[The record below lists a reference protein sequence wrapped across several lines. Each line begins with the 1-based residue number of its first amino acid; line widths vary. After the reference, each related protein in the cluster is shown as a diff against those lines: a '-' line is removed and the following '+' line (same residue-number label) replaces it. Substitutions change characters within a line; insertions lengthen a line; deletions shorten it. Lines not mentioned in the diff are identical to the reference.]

1 MFLLP
6 AFGQNFKS
14 SNLEQLNI
22 KGNAK
27 VYVVTKDN
35 TVERLLDSTQFKED
49 SILLFVKAGTII
61 KNISRLSNAVIV
73 YSKPKEIKENVPVL
87 AKNKAVIKPQKIQK
101 KKTSKNI
108 VPVFIEK
115 NNRQHFSVFNRHKWV
130 CVISQDNQKKD
141 VFLISEHYSL
151 FSMVYLE
158 QSICFRYESKKQING
173 YITSFVARPPPF
185 FPLNLQNQF
194 LT

>member
-6 AFGQNFKS
+6 TFGQNFKS
-14 SNLEQLNI
+14 SNLDQLNI

-27 VYVVTKDN
+27 VYVATKDN

-49 SILLFVKAGTII
+49 SILLFVKTGTVT

-73 YSKPKEIKENVPVL
+73 YSKPKEIKESVPVL
-87 AKNKAVIKPQKIQK
+87 AKNKVVIKPQKTQK
-101 KKTSKNI
+101 KKTSKSI
-108 VPVFIEK
+108 VPVFTK
-115 NNRQHFSVFNRHKWV
+115 KDGKQHFSVFNQYKWV

-151 FSMVYLE
+151 FSMAYME
-158 QSICFRYESKKQING
+158 QSICFRYKSKKQING
-173 YITSFVARPPPF
+173 CITSFVARPPPF